1 MRLDRKEIS
10 FVLADKFLWL
20 LILFFGRLGR
30 ISLINRK
37 YWLQA
42 EASGKPILIIVWHGK
57 MLLPI
62 FVHRRQRIAVMI
74 SEHRDGEI
82 IAKTIHR
89 LGYTSVRGSSTR
101 GGSKAFRQ
109 MLRQLKSGRICGIL
123 PDGPKGPR
131 HEAKMGT
138 VPLAQVSGALLLP
151 ITFAARKPIVLRSWD
166 FFTLWWPFSKLV
178 LVYGKPFSLPRTRNP
193 EEMEEQRRLVQD
205 ALNVLQ
211 KEADAFFRA

>member
-10 FVLADKFLWL
+10 FVLAEKLSWL
-20 LILFFGRLGR
+20 LILLFGHLGR
-30 ISLINRK
+30 IKLINRK
-37 YWLQA
+37 YWMQA
-42 EASGKPILIIVWHGK
+42 EASAKPILIVVWHGK

-62 FVHRRQRIAVMI
+62 FVHRNRRIAVMI

-89 LGYTSVRGSSTR
+89 LGYTSIRGSSTR

-109 MLRQLKSGRICGIL
+109 MLRQLRSGRICGIL

-138 VPLAQVSGALLLP
+138 VPLAQASGALLLP
-151 ITFAARKPIVLRSWD
+151 MTFAAHKPIVFKSWD
-166 FFTLWWPFSKLV
+166 LFTLWRPFSKLV
-178 LVYGKPFSLPRTRNP
+178 LVYGRPFSLPRTRNP
-193 EEMEEQRRLVQD
+193 EEMEEQRLQVQD
-205 ALNVLQ
+205 TLNVLQ
-211 KEADAFFRA
+211 KEADAFF